1 MLEKF
6 ETFEIENAQIIY
18 GGFVKGRHCNMT
30 GEWIPDED

>member
-6 ETFEIENAQIIY
+6 EIEDSQVIY
-18 GGFVKGRHCNMT
+18 GGFVKGRHCNIT